1 MKAGI
6 FSTETRFT
14 FLNISDIDL
23 TDRSFALSWPGER
36 DLESLI
42 SAIKSSGLLEPVWVK
57 DDAPKCKYRLIHG
70 FRRLEAAGS
79 AGLFNVPAFILDRSI
94 PGFELF
100 LARLEGHAERLS
112 AVEAARILMKLEKL
126 FSPSDEEIIR
136 IVLPLLGLGPSR
148 RILEECRFL
157 DNLEEQAAIFCAKN
171 GIGLREASTW
181 ASFPAKGQLAV
192 LELVR
197 AVIPGSNLLRRYLEL
212 LAEIAARER
221 IPVEEILSS
230 PGISVRNLDLQ
241 TARSGARERIHKAL
255 REIRYPVVKRIEE
268 RFRKTLSS
276 LKLPSGLR
284 IDPPAFLEG
293 ESLSVSFEVCSR
305 KELEQ
310 KARKLLEAS
319 GRDEAVELFRC
330 LGFTEEEGKRGNGD

>member
-14 FLNISDIDL
+14 FLNTGDIDR

-42 SAIKSSGLLEPVWVK
+42 SSIKSSGLLEPVWVK
-57 DDAPKCKYRLIHG
+57 EDVPGGKYRLIHG

-79 AGLFNVPAFILDRSI
+79 AGLSNLPAFILDGSI
-94 PGFELF
+94 TGFELF
-100 LARLEGHAERLS
+100 LARLEGHAERLP
-112 AVEAARILMKLEKL
+112 AVEAARVLVKLEKL
-126 FSPSDEEIIR
+126 FSPGDEELVR
-136 IVLPLLGLGPSR
+136 TVLPLLGLGSSR
-148 RILEECRFL
+148 KILEECRLL

-171 GIGLREASTW
+171 GTGLREASAW
-181 ASFPAKGQLAV
+181 ASFPPKGQLAI

-197 AVIPGSNLLRRYLEL
+197 AVTPGSNLLCRYLEL
-212 LAEIAARER
+212 LAEIGAREG

-230 PGISVRNLDLQ
+230 PGISVRNLDSQ

-255 REIRYPVVKRIEE
+255 RQVRYPVVKSIEE

-276 LKLPSGLR
+276 LQLPCGLR
-284 IDPPAFLEG
+284 IDPPAYLEG
-293 ESLSVSFEVCSR
+293 ESLSVSFEVRSR

-319 GRDEAVELFRC
+319 SRDEAGELFRC
-330 LGFTEEEGKRGNGD
+330 LVSTEEEGKRGNGD